1 MGRSVGLAGFLSL
14 AGQEVAY
21 SVVHNRRDD
30 DTLAA
35 GQLRLLRFDPGRFF
49 QDKVGGKMAGSAKL
63 AVGVRL

>member
-30 DTLAA
+30 STLAA
-35 GQLRLLRFDPGRFF
+35 GQLRLLRFDQRGFV
-49 QDKVGGKMAGSAKL
+49 QDIVGIETASSAKL

>member
-30 DTLAA
+30 STLAA
-35 GQLRLLRFDPGRFF
+35 GQLRLLCFNPGRFF
-49 QDKVGGKMAGSAKL
+49 QDKVGGKMASSAQL
-63 AVGVRL
+63 GVRIGL